1 MLAPIY
7 EPSEASLEN
16 NLNNPM
22 EEETP
27 ERTLRELYEL
37 DIHQRP
43 ISIVIPPT
51 TTNFHLRS
59 NLISNLPIFRRSNG
73 EDPHKHL
80 KDFSWTCDLFR
91 PLGGEVPK
99 VFSYEASGMVEIS
112 RTKTYQHFFFLII
125 ITRLSQPRKE
135 FKNVEEL
142 LKVFKKVEV
151 NLPLLAAI
159 KSIPRYAKFLKELCT
174 HKRRSRSQEKVMVS
188 KNVSSLIKKN
198 IQEKC
203 ASIIMPLS
211 VFKDLGL
218 NGLEKISTCIQLAD
232 SNEHDLGSD
241 IKDDDEQILK
251 SIGIDNDHDI
261 STHENGI
268 ELKVL
273 PSNLKYVFLG
283 ENNIYPVTISKE
295 LTGGQE
301 ARLLETLKRHRQ
313 TIGWSLEDIKRIDP
327 SFCTHRIHLEERTKN
342 KVQPQRRLNPTLK
355 EVVKKEVL
363 KLKDVVIIYP
373 ILHST

>member
-1 MLAPIY
+1 MIHRV
-7 EPSEASLEN
+7 
-16 NLNNPM
+16 
-22 EEETP
+22 TP
-27 ERTLRELYEL
+27 KTLDGGMIQILGGDL
-37 DIHQRP
+37 KNQ
-43 ISIVIPPT
+43 
-51 TTNFHLRS
+51 
-59 NLISNLPIFRRSNG
+59 NLPTLLL
-73 EDPHKHL
+73 PHHHHK
-80 KDFSWTCDLFR
+80 K
-91 PLGGEVPK
+91 
-99 VFSYEASGMVEIS
+99 EAIQIS
-112 RTKTYQHFFFLII
+112 KKKRW
-125 ITRLSQPRKE
+125 LSQPRKE

-174 HKRRSRSQEKVMVS
+174 HKRRSRSQEK
-188 KNVSSLIKKN
+188 
-198 IQEKC
+198 
-203 ASIIMPLS
+203 
-211 VFKDLGL
+211 
-218 NGLEKISTCIQLAD
+218 
-232 SNEHDLGSD
+232 
-241 IKDDDEQILK
+241 
-251 SIGIDNDHDI
+251 
-261 STHENGI
+261 ENGI